1 MDGSIHPQRVLVDC
15 RDGHDLVSLRVPV
28 PVHLGPGEEAEGTQT
43 SHTRRCTRTRMGACR
58 PRSSIT
64 WRSALTGR
72 YVGRCGVKDSMGDD

>member
-43 SHTRRCTRTRMGACR
+43 SHTSKVYENEDGSLQAPQLNYMEKRTDWQVCR
-58 PRSSIT
+58 SV
-64 WRSALTGR
+64 WG
-72 YVGRCGVKDSMGDD
+72 